1 MNIIVL
7 VKIQEVSKMAANKA
21 LDNIPLN
28 EKLNLTVQEAAA
40 YTGIGQIKLRSMMK
54 EPDCPFL
61 LKVSSHRFLVRR
73 KELEEYLKSKNDLSE
88 A

>member
-1 MNIIVL
+1 MNIIIL
-7 VKIQEVSKMAANKA
+7 NKIQEVSHMAANKA
-21 LDNIPLN
+21 LENIPLN

-73 KELEEYLKSKNDLSE
+73 KELEEYLKSKNDLSN
-88 A
+88 

>member
-1 MNIIVL
+1 
-7 VKIQEVSKMAANKA
+7 MAANKA
-21 LDNIPLN
+21 LENIPLN

-54 EPDCPFL
+54 EQDCPFL
-61 LKVSSHRFLVRR
+61 LIVSSHRFLVRR
-73 KELEEYLKSKNDLSE
+73 KELEEYLKSKNDLSQ